1 MITVTPRIF
10 KDIPVPPRHETDK
23 RSYGKWVTMLRAMD
37 IGDCVFLT
45 RKECLAVYATA
56 ARHKIKLVK
65 KLDESDC
72 EHGDDNVFMVWR
84 VANEND

>member
-1 MITVTPRIF
+1 MITIKPRIF

-23 RSYGKWVTMLRAMD
+23 RSKGKWVTMLRAMD

-45 RKECLAVYATA
+45 RNECLSVYATA

-65 KLDESDC
+65 KADDQDFHGSDEDM
-72 EHGDDNVFMVWR
+72 FMVWR

>member
-45 RKECLAVYATA
+45 KNECISVYATA

-65 KLDESDC
+65 KLDESDY

-84 VANEND
+84 VAHEND